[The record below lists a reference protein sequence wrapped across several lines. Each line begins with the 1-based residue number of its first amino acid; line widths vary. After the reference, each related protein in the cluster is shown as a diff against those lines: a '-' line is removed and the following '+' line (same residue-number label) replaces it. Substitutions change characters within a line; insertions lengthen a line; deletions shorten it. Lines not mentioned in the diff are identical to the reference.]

1 VLRIATIALSLWVG
15 QACAQG
21 SPPAPNAAAAPAE
34 DPSRSAEIRSAMAG
48 VMRDAEFE
56 RIALMSEE
64 QRRKLWDYYRQGK
77 AAGVKDAAL
86 GLGLATV
93 VRGFAAVEDVRAFIA
108 AYQASGKQSGRL
120 PFPHL
125 EFAAA
130 VDKFPEAGR
139 LLAKELESAQK
150 MANEIVT
157 IRGAS
162 AASLQRLN
170 ADSQRQAADAY
181 RRAADGHR
189 QAADPGQSA
198 ADVKKSVAAVETL
211 LKEFK

>member
-1 VLRIATIALSLWVG
+1 MLRIATIALSLWLG
-15 QACAQG
+15 QAWAQG
-21 SPPAPNAAAAPAE
+21 APAANAAAASVE
-34 DPSRSAEIRSAMAG
+34 DPARSAEIRATMAG

-56 RIALMSEE
+56 RIASMSEE
-64 QRRKLWDYYRQGK
+64 QRRKIWTYYRQGK
-77 AAGVKDAAL
+77 AAGVKDAVL
-86 GLGLATV
+86 GMGLGAV
-93 VRGFAAVEDVRAFIA
+93 VRGFAAVDEVRGFVA

-130 VDKFPEAGR
+130 ADKFPEAGR
-139 LLAKELESAQK
+139 LLAQELDTARK

-157 IRGAS
+157 IRGSS
-162 AASLQRLN
+162 AAALQRLH
-170 ADSQRQAADAY
+170 ADSQRQVADAY

-189 QAADPGQSA
+189 QALDPVQSE